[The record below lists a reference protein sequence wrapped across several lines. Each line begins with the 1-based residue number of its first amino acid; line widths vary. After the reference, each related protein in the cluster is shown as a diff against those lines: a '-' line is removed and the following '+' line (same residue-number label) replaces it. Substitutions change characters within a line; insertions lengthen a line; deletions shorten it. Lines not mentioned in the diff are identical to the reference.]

1 MAAGAVGLKN
11 VTLELGGKSPLI
23 IFDDSDVKNAVKGAL
38 MANFLTQ
45 GEVCS
50 NGTRVFVQRGIHDQF
65 VAEFVRQAKKMK
77 AGDPL
82 LEDTTI
88 GGTIS
93 EEHAKK
99 VLGYVESAVA
109 EGATLACG
117 GERVK
122 LDGECAGGWFLTPAI
137 LTNCRF
143 HTYKIFDGPPRGKTF
158 TLLPGMT

>member
-1 MAAGAVGLKN
+1 MQ
-11 VTLELGGKSPLI
+11 LEAQHSERKRTSR
-23 IFDDSDVKNAVKGAL
+23 AC
-38 MANFLTQ
+38 
-45 GEVCS
+45 E
-50 NGTRVFVQRGIHDQF
+50 RGIHDQF
-65 VAEFVRQAKKMK
+65 VEEFVKQANRMK

-82 LEDTTI
+82 FEDTTI

-122 LDGECAGGWFLTPAI
+122 LDGECAGGWYLTPAI
-137 LTNCRF
+137 LTNCRCK
-143 HTYKIFDGPPRGKTF
+143 KIKAVLYSITHF
-158 TLLPGMT
+158 